1 MTWYLTTADGER
13 WAGQPDEG
21 FSGPGRA
28 YNWLLGRGLA
38 GRFGTELFVVSDEG
52 TRPSVHLKDAA

>member
-1 MTWYLTTADGER
+1 MTWHLTTADGER
-13 WAGQPDEG
+13 FAEQPDEG
-21 FSGPGRA
+21 FNGPGRA

-38 GRFGTELFVVSDEG
+38 GAFGTELFVVSDEG